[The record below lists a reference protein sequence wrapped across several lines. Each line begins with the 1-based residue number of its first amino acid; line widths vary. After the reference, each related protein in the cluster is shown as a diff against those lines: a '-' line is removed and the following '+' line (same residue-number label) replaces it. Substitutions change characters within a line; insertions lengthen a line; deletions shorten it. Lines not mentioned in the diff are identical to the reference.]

1 MPTTVTW
8 NDGVTTPTVL
18 TLSDDVMTAL
28 ESLRNTMT
36 ATADGVTAPI
46 YPSVQVMV
54 VGGFTRSLVLPAL
67 AQFPPASVQT
77 AQAAVVTAQAALAL
91 AQAAVVP
98 GL

>member
-8 NDGVTTPTVL
+8 NDGVATPTVL
-18 TLSDDVMTAL
+18 TLSDEVVAAL

-36 ATADGVTAPI
+36 STQNGATTPF
-46 YPSVQVMV
+46 YPSVQAMV
-54 VGGFTRSLVLPAL
+54 VGGFTRNLVLPAL

-77 AQAAVVTAQAALAL
+77 AQAAVATAQAALAL